1 LSVSATLVRRLP
13 ASFLFMTVVA
23 IVHDEFTILT
33 SLGMALE
40 AEGFAVDTYSDPT
53 PALLKL
59 ILVPPSILIL
69 NGRMPGMHGIEF
81 FLRFREFARA
91 PVIFLSVS
99 AEEIEDYLNS
109 IGKPAEGYIAAFSQ
123 RRVID
128 AINDVL
134 RF

>member
-1 LSVSATLVRRLP
+1 
-13 ASFLFMTVVA
+13 MTVVA
-23 IVHDEFTILT
+23 IVHDELTILT

-81 FLRFREFARA
+81 FLKFREFSRA
-91 PVIFLSVS
+91 PVIFLSAS
-99 AEEIEDYLNS
+99 ADEIEDYLS
-109 IGKPAEGYIAAFSQ
+109 GIGKPAEGYIGAYSQ
-123 RRVID
+123 RRVI
-128 AINDVL
+128 ATIKNVL